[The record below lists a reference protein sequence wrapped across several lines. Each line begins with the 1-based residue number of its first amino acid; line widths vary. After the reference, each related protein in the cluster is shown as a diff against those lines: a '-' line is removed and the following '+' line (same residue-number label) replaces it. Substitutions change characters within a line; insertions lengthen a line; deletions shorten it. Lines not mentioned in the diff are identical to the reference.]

1 MFAEKSIE
9 FTQECAAL
17 GLFEARPPR
26 FSQLF
31 FYNFTDSETNQ
42 LLGQSESGG
51 AVSRRAAEAYL
62 LSGVRLESSCGMSDA
77 WYNYVE
83 SNSRLFTRPD
93 PLDPPSLSRSPL
105 FPPSQPSPHPRPN
118 SQQLESIGST
128 LNWRKVHSRP
138 RPTKKPGRALEDHPD
153 DCSEDGP
160 LNNTISP
167 SSTTLAYRQCLTD
180 ATCRDDAHRVET
192 GEEEDGM
199 KEPSGAGVEQD
210 EGALGSPMA
219 VAEQGETDV
228 SSDEYQFSDSDDWP
242 TTASFE
248 GGMGELL
255 NRADLDA
262 SKKPVV
268 SVIPPSGATV
278 RHAPYETLGPAN
290 GQTSGAGTSGK
301 RARQDSNT
309 CEGS

>member
-51 AVSRRAAEAYL
+51 AVSRRAAETYL

-77 WYNYVE
+77 WYDYVE
-83 SNSRLFTRPD
+83 SNPKLFTRSD
-93 PLDPPSLSRSPL
+93 PLNPPSLSHSPL

-128 LNWRKVHSRP
+128 LDWRKMHSRP
-138 RPTKKPGRALEDHPD
+138 RPTKKPPAVLEDHPD
-153 DCSEDGP
+153 DCSEDG
-160 LNNTISP
+160 
-167 SSTTLAYRQCLTD
+167 
-180 ATCRDDAHRVET
+180 
-192 GEEEDGM
+192 M
-199 KEPSGAGVEQD
+199 KELSGAGVEQD
-210 EGALGSPMA
+210 EGTLGSPMA
-219 VAEQGETDV
+219 VAEQGDNDV
-228 SSDEYQFSDSDDWP
+228 SSDEYRFPDSDDWP

-255 NRADLDA
+255 SRADLDA

-268 SVIPPSGATV
+268 SVILPSGATV
-278 RHAPYETLGPAN
+278 RHTPCETLGFAN

-301 RARQDSNT
+301 RARKDSPERLGKK
-309 CEGS
+309 CRESI